1 LEDLA
6 SFITSVLKPLFG
18 EPHFGLFLFVW
29 FSAIFPLAPPEEAF
43 TLLGGACIA
52 RGILSVY
59 WGPIA
64 IVGGIITTN
73 VTQYWMGR
81 GVLKLFSGTRLG
93 KHIIRSHSF
102 RRAKDSFYRK
112 GIWAIVG
119 CRFFFGT
126 RAPTYVVTGFLR
138 YNFWKFFAVDSSLA
152 VVHGAAFLVI
162 GYVFHQQIHSLIV
175 LIKQLG
181 IWSLVILVAVIII
194 FVLLRWYLD
203 KRRDDRELSHQ
214 EENTPP
220 VPRDASISRTPMET
234 APRQP

>member
-52 RGILSVY
+52 QGILSLY
-59 WGPIA
+59 WGPMA
-64 IVGGIITTN
+64 IIGGIITTN

-81 GVLKLFSGTRLG
+81 GVLKLFSGTRIG
-93 KHIIRSHSF
+93 KRIIHSHTF
-102 RRAKDSFYRK
+102 GRAKKSFIRK

-138 YNFWKFFAVDSSLA
+138 YHFWKFFAIDSSVSVL
-152 VVHGAAFLVI
+152 HGVAFLVA
-162 GYVFHQQIHSLIV
+162 GYVFQQQIQSVIILV
-175 LIKQLG
+175 KRLG
-181 IWSLVILVAVIII
+181 VWSLVILAGLIV
-194 FVLLRWYLD
+194 FFFLFRRYLEH
-203 KRRDDRELSHQ
+203 RRGDRELAYQ
-214 EENTPP
+214 EDN
-220 VPRDASISRTPMET
+220 VPEGPL
-234 APRQP
+234 